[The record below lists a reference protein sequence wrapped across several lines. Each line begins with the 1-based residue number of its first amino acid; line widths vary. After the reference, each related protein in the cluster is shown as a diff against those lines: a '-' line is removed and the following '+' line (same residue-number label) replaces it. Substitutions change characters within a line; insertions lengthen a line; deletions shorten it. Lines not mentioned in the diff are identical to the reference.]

1 MKRLSLSVIL
11 ALMTLSASSQ
21 TVTNDTLICLPKST
35 MQKVTEDLVRGD
47 QCADEQKV
55 NIDII
60 SDQKKSI
67 AYLDSVRKEC
77 VKQDSIHIG
86 NMKTCKQEVS
96 AKDGIITNLSIK
108 IGNKN
113 KELWIMRGVAV
124 ILGGLIYVTN
134 R

>member
-1 MKRLSLSVIL
+1 
-11 ALMTLSASSQ
+11 
-21 TVTNDTLICLPKST
+21 

-77 VKQDSIHIG
+77 VKQDSIHIE

-96 AKDGIITNLSIK
+96 AKDGIITNLTIK